1 MNEGSLMQYRS
12 WLLALALPM
21 SLSLATACPGAP
33 ADAGVDDAG
42 TIDELRDPPRHTP
55 RWAFRPWISKD
66 ISDGPDT
73 RAFVAGFQER
83 DIPVGVV
90 VLDSPWETN
99 YNTFIPNPS
108 RYPNFENL
116 VDDLLADDIRL
127 VLWVTQMVNESS
139 YDLETG
145 GDFYDGESPN
155 YREGARLNHYVN
167 DGETYFWW
175 KGYGAA
181 LDFFSKDARD
191 WWHAQQDALLD
202 MGIAGW
208 KLDFG
213 EQYITTFPIRTADGD
228 KTLQEYSEEYYAD
241 FLRYGVKKRGLDN
254 FVNMVRAHDAS
265 YGFAP
270 RFYARPEHAPVAWMG
285 DNYQN
290 DEGLA
295 DALDHMFESVNAG
308 YVVVGSDIG
317 GYLDRKLDQEVPF
330 DIDVFLRWTAMACF
344 TPFFQLHG
352 RANITPW
359 TVPERADESIE
370 WYRLYA
376 STHDALVPFFYSL
389 AEETYAGREP
399 NILRLVTDRAGWAGD
414 YRFLVGD
421 ALLVAPY
428 LDGTH
433 IRDVELPLRAPG
445 DATTHYIDLFDLGRS
460 PLAAGTTLVDE
471 TRLEAFALPVFIRS
485 GAIVPMSPVNDAL
498 PFPAL
503 ADHDVILAYA
513 GAETS
518 TFPRHDDD
526 GEVTLFTLEKNASAT
541 TLSTDRGLTRPTL
554 VFFLDQAAMVDVT
567 LDDTPLQPYFLLDE
581 LASLDGKFYDAT
593 RRLLVVSVAPRTG
606 PIQVRT
612 ATP

>member
-1 MNEGSLMQYRS
+1 MKWRPC
-12 WLLALALPM
+12 LLAIALTT
-21 SLSLATACPGAP
+21 SYASTVACPGTP
-33 ADAGVDDAG
+33 SDAGVDDAG
-42 TIDELRDPPRHTP
+42 SVDELADPPRHTP

-66 ISDGPDT
+66 ISDRADT
-73 RAFVAGFQER
+73 EEFVSGFQER

-90 VLDSPWETN
+90 VLDSPWETQ
-99 YNTFIPNPS
+99 YNTFIPNPT
-108 RYPNFENL
+108 RYPDFAGL
-116 VDDLLADDIRL
+116 VDDLAASDIRL

-181 LDFFSKDARD
+181 VDFFSKDARD

-202 MGIAGW
+202 MGVAGW

-213 EQYITTFPIRTADGD
+213 EQYITTFPIRTADGE
-228 KTLQEYSEEYYAD
+228 KSLQEYSEAYYAD
-241 FLRYGVKKRGLDN
+241 FLRYGVKKRGLDD
-254 FVNMVRAHDAS
+254 FVTMVRAHDAS

-290 DEGLA
+290 DEGLV
-295 DALDHMFESVNAG
+295 DALIHMFESVNAG

-359 TVPERADESIE
+359 TVPERADESVT

-389 AEETYAGREP
+389 AEESYAEREP
-399 NILRLVTDRAGWAGD
+399 GIIRLLTDRAGWAGD

-433 IRDVELPLRAPG
+433 ARDVELPGRTPG
-445 DATTHYIDLFDLGRS
+445 DTTTHYIDLFDLGRA
-460 PLAAGTTLVDE
+460 PIAAGSTLVDE
-471 TRLEAFALPVFIRS
+471 TSAEAFRLPVFIRS
-485 GAIVPMSPVNDAL
+485 GAIVPMSPTNDAL
-498 PFPAL
+498 PFPTIAE
-503 ADHDVILAYA
+503 HDVVLAYA
-513 GAETS
+513 GDETS
-518 TFPRHDDD
+518 TFSLHDDD
-526 GEVTLFTLEKNASAT
+526 GEITRITLERGANDV

-554 VFFLDQAAMVDVT
+554 VFFLDRDAAGDVT
-567 LDDTPLQPYFLLDE
+567 IGGATAAPASTLAE
-581 LASLDGKFYDAT
+581 LTSTDGAFYDAS
-593 RRLLVVSVAPRTG
+593 RRLLVVRVGAG
-606 PIQVRT
+606 ADAVEVRT
-612 ATP
+612 ALP